1 MWNYNPDNDDING
14 DYWNGENFSWF
25 SRSRAHS
32 QPDLH
37 QTSSDLDAGGR
48 ILRAVIRPYAAK
60 TAGLPVKVIYEMNTG
75 AFEYH
80 WMDPLTSSTSGSSL
94 TVYPPVELEAKSL
107 EHKRDTEI
115 YLPDMLT
122 RGRQVLIHGL
132 EQDDTYKYDREQQT
146 LIIRAAVREAGKIH
160 KVVVTLEPPLSGVFE
175 VNSFWGDFGL
185 WISSFLFV
193 LFGTISYYI
202 FV

>member
-1 MWNYNPDNDDING
+1 
-14 DYWNGENFSWF
+14 
-25 SRSRAHS
+25 
-32 QPDLH
+32 
-37 QTSSDLDAGGR
+37 
-48 ILRAVIRPYAAK
+48 
-60 TAGLPVKVIYEMNTG
+60 
-75 AFEYH
+75 
-80 WMDPLTSSTSGSSL
+80 MDPLTSSTPGSSL

-193 LFGTISYYI
+193 LFGIISYYI